1 MAEEGLRRVL
11 VTGGA
16 GYIGSHIVLT
26 LLLTRRYK
34 VLSIDNSHNSYP
46 EALKRASD
54 IAKDEL
60 PADASEQDRDSAVID
75 VFTGDLTKPEDVR
88 RVFDKYGKGGIWGV
102 IHVAAYKAVGESSEI
117 PLAYYANN

>member
-1 MAEEGLRRVL
+1 MKSCCAAIRTHPRN
-11 VTGGA
+11 THA
-16 GYIGSHIVLT
+16 GSHIVLT

-46 EALKRASD
+46 EALKRACE

-60 PADASEQDRDSAVID
+60 PADASEQDRDSAEID
-75 VFTGDLTKPEDVR
+75 IFTGDLTKPADVR

-102 IHVAAYKAVGESSEI
+102 IHVAVSVNVAFTQSVAF
-117 PLAYYANN
+117 